1 MKSKIAISLLL
12 ALTSVQTFAL
22 STEQIEQCSQKSEAI
37 QRPEIKNA
45 IAAFAILAFVRA
57 DIKATYTK
65 MAEKMDK
72 TQTCKEVE
80 DVVMD
85 SLQEVKDLLDKNPK
99 I

>member
-22 STEQIEQCSQKSEAI
+22 SPEQIEQCSQNSEAI

-45 IAAFAILAFVRA
+45 IAAFAILAFVRTDLKTA
-57 DIKATYTK
+57 YTK

-72 TQTCKEVE
+72 AQTCKEVE
-80 DVVMD
+80 DVVME
-85 SLQEVKDLLDKNPK
+85 SLQEVKNLLEKNPK